1 MRACVR
7 QLAPAVALCA
17 FACVSAGRPLNSA
30 SSCRPPD
37 ALGQLALAQVWSVA
51 TSTAAPSRAL
61 RERVGLERVEPA
73 RVRLA
78 RDAVVCGRAAD
89 AVLHATGAIAP
100 GTAPSRPYVVQVGR
114 HYIALDPEVQAGER
128 TPACVLDERFT
139 IVGWLLL

>member
-1 MRACVR
+1 VKSYVR
-7 QLAPAVALCA
+7 RLAPAVALCA
-17 FACVSAGRPLNSA
+17 FACASAGRQLTSA
-30 SSCRPPD
+30 SSCPPPD

-51 TSTAAPSRAL
+51 TSPAAPSHAVRQ
-61 RERVGLERVEPA
+61 RVGLQRVEPA

-89 AVLHATGAIAP
+89 AVMHATGAPAP
-100 GTAPSRPYVVQVGR
+100 GTAPPRLYVVQVGR
-114 HYIALDPEVQAGER
+114 HYIALDPEVRAGER